1 MTATYIQETI
11 NTFYNRLDNVERQLQ
26 NFSLGLDNKK
36 NAAER
41 SVTALKNQSEKLGL
55 KLPGTSSG
63 DITAVQRAAIDT
75 VLQTRKVINNCATNI
90 KEYADSQEFINKNEK
105 YLVAMIFGQVKVGKS
120 SLGNFIAGKYFVDA
134 PFDNEYKKREHPPFV
149 EEKSGRDGNITVD
162 EFNRKWF
169 TEGYTDTT
177 GAIQYFTLSGLRWFD
192 SPGTGAVKREGDV
205 FTDDNIQDMTS
216 LVDKYIAYTD
226 MGVFLMNSSEP
237 GLQVDMQYI
246 RKMKELDKDTL
257 VVITKSDR
265 SERVKING
273 KYGKD
278 RVLRAKLPENRK
290 QQEDSITNDIDK
302 QYNIGAKYIKEK
314 FKVLSISTKLAA
326 NAIAQQD
333 DDMFKESNLDQ
344 FMNIIS
350 KIATEEVIELKQK
363 NPRSAFNHFIDTVV
377 NGENGKGGLSEL
389 ERLSENT
396 LTEIEVFKNDIA
408 KRTTKL
414 QRLVSSKAK
423 REVQKKSFE
432 WDEEI
437 NNTGKEITAAE
448 LSMRIS
454 KITEEVLKKELSEEI
469 GDIIADFEIKQVH
482 GFNIQMSEGI
492 KLEKQ
497 TIKQKY
503 KEYVREE
510 RSPDGIIEH
519 IKSFFGKT
527 YYRMV
532 AHDREKEVVVNIGTN
547 IDSIYDKLDET
558 ITQNVKTVIAT
569 ELNAISENYF
579 KPQET
584 YANEM
589 KELLT
594 KTKDELKL
602 LKFAE
607 KGVTYAVN
615 RQINK
620 FM

>member
-36 NAAER
+36 NAVER

-350 KIATEEVIELKQK
+350 QIATEEVIELKQK
-363 NPRSAFNHFIDTVV
+363 NPRRAFNHFIDTVV
-377 NGENGKGGLSEL
+377 NGESNSGKDGLSEL
-389 ERLSENT
+389 ESLADNT
-396 LTEIEVFKNDIA
+396 LKEIKEFKKDIE
-408 KRTTKL
+408 KRTNKL
-414 QRLVSSKAK
+414 QRIVSNKAK

-432 WDEEI
+432 WDDEV
-437 NNTGKEITAAE
+437 NSSGKEITAAE
-448 LSMRIS
+448 LSRRIN

-482 GFNIQMSEGI
+482 QFNIQMSEGV
-492 KLEKQ
+492 KQEKQ

-503 KEYVREE
+503 KEYVMEE
-510 RSPDGIIEH
+510 RSPDGLIEH
-519 IKSFFGKT
+519 IKSWFGKT
-527 YYRMV
+527 YYKMV
-532 AHDREKEVVVNIGTN
+532 SRDREKEVVVNIGTN
-547 IDSIYDKLDET
+547 IDSIYDELDEA
-558 ITQNVKTVIAT
+558 ITQNVKTVIAQ
-569 ELNAISENYF
+569 ELNAIADNYF
-579 KPQET
+579 KPQEN
-584 YANEM
+584 YAKDM
-589 KELLT
+589 KQLLE
-594 KTKDELKL
+594 KTKKGLMQ

-607 KGVTYAVN
+607 
-615 RQINK
+615 
-620 FM
+620 